1 MDKTEVKTEL
11 TNVKKSQA
19 KFNNRL
25 KTQIKNP
32 LQVKLIR

>member
-11 TNVKKSQA
+11 TNINKSQL

-32 LQVKLIR
+32 DKVGLIR